1 MKTQKKR
8 KYGRNSCSK
17 QKLFLPKYFLITVAV
32 LMLLVVV
39 AVVMSIAL
47 GSRQVTITE
56 ITDALFHP
64 QISEYGV
71 NVIRKRIPRT
81 FFGLLC
87 GAGLGVSGILMQA
100 VTRNPIADPSIL
112 GVNTGASVF
121 VVCGIAF
128 LHISAPGEYILF
140 ALTGSM
146 LTSILVYGIGSMGA
160 GGATPMKLVLAG
172 AATSA
177 ALSCITSAVMIPRSY
192 VIDEYR
198 FWQVGSIGAG
208 TWNYVCLLAPFMIV
222 GIIMALA
229 LAPALNAMALGDES
243 ATSLGVRTGIVRICA
258 ALTGVILCG
267 SATALAGPIGFIG
280 LLAPHL
286 VRLFVGSDLRY
297 TIPLSAMT
305 GAVILTISDVIGRM
319 LSYPGEL
326 EVGVVTAFVGAP
338 ILIYTAM
345 RAKV

>member
-1 MKTQKKR
+1 MKTQNNIEK
-8 KYGRNSCSK
+8 GRNSGKK
-17 QKLFLPKYFLITVAV
+17 QALFLPKFFLIT
-32 LMLLVVV
+32 L
-39 AVVMSIAL
+39 AVVIVLFIATVVISISF
-47 GSRQVTITE
+47 GSRQVTVNE
-56 ITDALFHP
+56 IIDAIFNPH
-64 QISEYGV
+64 ISEYGV

-87 GAGLGVSGILMQA
+87 GAGLGVSGVLMQA

-128 LHISAPGEYILF
+128 LNISAPSEYIIL
-140 ALTGSM
+140 ALIGSTF
-146 LTSILVYGIGSMGA
+146 TSVLVYGIGSMGK
-160 GGATPMKLVLAG
+160 GGATPMKLLLAG

-177 ALSCITSAVMIPRSY
+177 ALTCIISTVMIPRSY
-192 VIDEYR
+192 VMEEYR

-208 TWNYVCLLAPFMIV
+208 TWNYVSLLAPFMII
-222 GIIMALA
+222 GIVMAMA
-229 LAPALNAMALGDES
+229 LAPALNAMALGDEA
-243 ATSLGVRTGIVRICA
+243 ATSLGVRTGIVRIFA

-267 SATALAGPIGFIG
+267 GATALAGPIGFIG

-286 VRLFVGSDLRY
+286 IRLIVGADLRY
-297 TIPLSAMT
+297 TIPLSALT
-305 GAVILTISDVIGRM
+305 GAVILTISDVIGR
-319 LSYPGEL
+319 LISYPGEL

-345 RAKV
+345 RAKI

>member
-1 MKTQKKR
+1 MKTQKYIKDD
-8 KYGRNSCSK
+8 RNSCRK
-17 QKLFLPKYFLITVAV
+17 HGLFLPKKILITLFVIMV
-32 LMLLVVV
+32 LLVLT
-39 AVVMSIAL
+39 VMMSVAL
-47 GSRQVTITE
+47 GSRQVTVSE
-56 ITDALFHP
+56 IIDAIFHP
-64 QISEYGV
+64 GISEYGV
-71 NVIRKRIPRT
+71 NDIRKRIPRT
-81 FFGLLC
+81 IFGLLC

-128 LHISAPGEYILF
+128 LHISAPGEYI
-140 ALTGSM
+140 ALALAGSG
-146 LTSILVYGIGSMGA
+146 LTSVLVYGIGSMGK

-177 ALSCITSAVMIPRSY
+177 ALSCIISSVMIPRSY
-192 VIDEYR
+192 VIEEYR

-208 TWNYVCLLAPFMIV
+208 TWNYVFLLAPFMGIGIV
-222 GIIMALA
+222 MAIA

-243 ATSLGVRTGIVRICA
+243 ATSLGVRTGFVRICA
-258 ALTGVILCG
+258 ALPGVVLCG

-286 VRLFVGSDLRY
+286 VRLFAGADLRY
-297 TIPLSAMT
+297 TIPLSALT
-305 GAVILTISDVIGRM
+305 GAVILTISDVVGRL

-338 ILIYTAM
+338 ILIYAAM
-345 RAKV
+345 RTKL